1 MALLTEGFP
10 PMRLSLSGQEA
21 SFLIHPVQG
30 IAFAKDDAHN
40 VVNVPR
46 IQSLERPSRK
56 HTKGEH
62 MQIRLLKNL
71 SFVASVAALLVP
83 AISIPV
89 EAQKKESLWITVAT
103 VERVKKPNRQ
113 RVGSA
118 RKTQRVALLTLQWH
132 LLKRTGDNTREEAD
146 PNREFQTGDRL
157 KMAVTVNQ
165 TGYLYIVNRS
175 QGKDPV
181 LLFPDLR
188 INKGQNNVLR
198 NKEYVVPSYCEEY
211 EDPEDCWFKIMP
223 PTGTET
229 LFVIFSRDKITTL
242 PNKIAK
248 PNSVVKPEVIDQLVS
263 TSEKEKKQVTGT
275 LRIPGQKAVRYAT
288 WAQNTNLKDNEEL
301 ITTIEVR
308 HGPPQ

>member
-1 MALLTEGFP
+1 
-10 PMRLSLSGQEA
+10 
-21 SFLIHPVQG
+21 
-30 IAFAKDDAHN
+30 
-40 VVNVPR
+40 
-46 IQSLERPSRK
+46 
-56 HTKGEH
+56 
-62 MQIRLLKNL
+62 MQIRLPKNL
-71 SFVASVAALLVP
+71 SFVAGVAALLVP

-132 LLKRTGDNTREEAD
+132 LLMRTGDNTQEEAD

-157 KMAVTVNQ
+157 KVAVTVNQ
-165 TGYLYIVNRS
+165 TGYLYIVNRH

-188 INKGQNNVLR
+188 INKGQNNVIR

-211 EDPEDCWFKIMP
+211 DDPEDCWFRMMP
-223 PTGTET
+223 PAGTET
-229 LFVIFSRDKITTL
+229 LIVIFSRDKITTL

-263 TSEKEKKQVTGT
+263 TSEKENKQVTGT
-275 LRIPGQKAVRYAT
+275 LRVPGQKAVRYAT

-308 HGPPQ
+308 HGRPQ